1 MKTSAAKMVPFGAS
15 SELKLTTPR
24 YVAGRAADEIPLMNL
39 GRGQCRFPVRE
50 DHSVPGGYLFCAQ
63 ATSPDAVYCEHHHRI
78 ATAVDPRRAGSRF
91 IPQKRAA

>member
-1 MKTSAAKMVPFGAS
+1 MKSSAATVVQFGTS
-15 SELKLTTPR
+15 PEFTPGSR
-24 YVAGRAADEIPLMNL
+24 CVAGQAVDEIPLMNL